1 MNSQHKPEELAS
13 YSFEMP
19 SAMLM
24 YFLKLF
30 PPSTQTPPHLLSASP
45 DSCPSASWHCPCIDS
60 ASCRHRMVPK
70 RPCATSV
77 CLTSAGKGMLTVIP
91 ITGFGF
97 KQGDPGQFRGRA
109 ASFTLPYRYL
119 GYVQGH
125 GWRGISLVHVGEE
138 LPSRGKRVSALP
150 VWPLVPHKQPWP
162 AHEQAQ
168 CSLMKPHSRP
178 LLTCANTWPMQDRG
192 PRENGK

>member
-1 MNSQHKPEELAS
+1 MNSQHKPEKLAS
-13 YSFEMP
+13 YSSEML

-70 RPCATSV
+70 RPCATPV
-77 CLTSAGKGMLTVIP
+77 CLTSAGKEMLTVIP

-109 ASFTLPYRYL
+109 TLFTLPYRYL

-125 GWRGISLVHVGEE
+125 GWHGISLVHVWWGASLQREK
-138 LPSRGKRVSALP
+138 G
-150 VWPLVPHKQPWP
+150 
-162 AHEQAQ
+162 Q
-168 CSLMKPHSRP
+168 CATSVASSPPQTAMASTLSRP
-178 LLTCANTWPMQDRG
+178 SAR
-192 PRENGK
+192 